1 MSVVCPTCDSGGRKC
16 ISNVQPT
23 AASAAQRPSVSDPD
37 LLLLRR
43 HRPHHLTHWK
53 GSAHQNCLHRT
64 RLFCKVW
71 ITTPLRSAAWSCSLL
86 ELPASMCISP
96 QEPMRTVQR
105 DGNRRAHSVSV
116 WNTARI
122 LHTGI
127 SISQYRTD
135 LSFLHSCITHHSQQG
150 FRRTIRD
157 DNMLNSG

>member
-23 AASAAQRPSVSDPD
+23 AASAAHRPSVSDPD

-43 HRPHHLTHWK
+43 HRPHHLTRWK

-71 ITTPLRSAAWSCSLL
+71 ITTPLRSAARSCSLL
-86 ELPASMCISP
+86 ELPMSMCISP

-105 DGNRRAHSVSV
+105 DENRRAHSASV
-116 WNTARI
+116 WNTAK
-122 LHTGI
+122 LGSYLWVSVSASTGPI
-127 SISQYRTD
+127 
-135 LSFLHSCITHHSQQG
+135 FLFCTHA
-150 FRRTIRD
+150 
-157 DNMLNSG
+157 